1 MLHMYLCLTAPF
13 AQPQGREEEYRM
25 DGYFAVDH
33 IHNAFGVAAAVNPKR
48 RMLESTALAFPLSF
62 GRHAEKVSQLATLP
76 AATSGSVSLK
86 PARKM
91 LSFW

>member
-1 MLHMYLCLTAPF
+1 MSA
-13 AQPQGREEEYRM
+13 QGREEEYRL

-48 RMLESTALAFPLSF
+48 SMLETTAVAFPLSF
-62 GRHAEKVSQLATLP
+62 GLHAEKRALP
-76 AATSGSVSLK
+76 AASSAGAASLK

-91 LSFW
+91 LSLW